1 MTMLKELAAE
11 LIGMFVGEKRM
22 TLAVLALVAVTGWLV
37 DVAGTDRLVGGA
49 ILLFG
54 SLALLVASVCHA
66 ARAGAS

>member
-54 SLALLVASVCHA
+54 SLALLVAGVCHA